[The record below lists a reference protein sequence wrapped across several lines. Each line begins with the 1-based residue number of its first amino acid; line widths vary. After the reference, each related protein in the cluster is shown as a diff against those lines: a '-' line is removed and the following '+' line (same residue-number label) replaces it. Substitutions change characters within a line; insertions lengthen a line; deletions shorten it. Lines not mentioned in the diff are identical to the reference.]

1 MRYAVVRV
9 ISSPTAGDVR
19 TARLVVS
26 DVPDKTTVAQV
37 AQALAD
43 AGREG
48 EFSEGGVPFGNHE
61 LVAEGRGGWRK
72 GLAGIAD
79 AEAAAIPW
87 ARLVTPPTRNDG
99 RRITLRPT
107 PAEHSRYSL
116 AAQRAGVSLQQWCID
131 ALEAAA
137 SAAAVP
143 APAAAPARPA
153 RAARPARPAA
163 SAAASGGS
171 S

>member
-61 LVAEGRGGWRK
+61 LVAEGRSGWRK

-137 SAAAVP
+137 ATAAVP
-143 APAAAPARPA
+143 AEPAPARPA
-153 RAARPARPAA
+153 RAARPARLAA